1 MIWTMFADEYPGS
14 PAAQIEIEAFD
25 VLGNKLTPPATQET
39 QP

>member
-1 MIWTMFADEYPGS
+1 MIWTMFTDEYPGS

-25 VLGNKLTPPATQET
+25 VLGNKLTPPARQET